1 MRMSLQV
8 PCFDPSGPTSGRLL
22 ELLALCGAVYLA
34 PGWADHVGSR
44 KHAMSQSAAATDASV
59 RPLNVD
65 PAYEKWR
72 DLLMEARS
80 CPSRWFSRYCV
91 HGKHLRLSG
100 REDLSQTVPG
110 NKKGYEPDQR
120 VNFGVSDSSAQS
132 RFVNWDDLCW
142 IVDGYNQ
149 LKEAVALLFEQEAMP
164 LCSQEAGKRECFGVK
179 LRQGQERWGLSGL
192 RHCIYPGGG
201 TCSQHTD
208 YGVLT
213 LQCSNGPGLEAW
225 VDGCWQKLEP
235 PEGFSLLFA
244 GDMLERFT
252 NGQVKALLHRVRM
265 HEQKLPKN
273 PHCMSTSMLSLNISS
288 CEHLVRQSH
297 ILFLQPDSDSVVA
310 PLARYC
316 ANDGNDLQPVR
327 YGDWHHTKV
336 NLAFDSNLQHRP
348 RSWLQ

>member
-1 MRMSLQV
+1 M
-8 PCFDPSGPTSGRLL
+8 
-22 ELLALCGAVYLA
+22 
-34 PGWADHVGSR
+34 
-44 KHAMSQSAAATDASV
+44 
-59 RPLNVD
+59 
-65 PAYEKWR
+65 
-72 DLLMEARS
+72 
-80 CPSRWFSRYCV
+80 
-91 HGKHLRLSG
+91 
-100 REDLSQTVPG
+100 
-110 NKKGYEPDQR
+110 
-120 VNFGVSDSSAQS
+120 
-132 RFVNWDDLCW
+132 
-142 IVDGYNQ
+142 DGYNQ